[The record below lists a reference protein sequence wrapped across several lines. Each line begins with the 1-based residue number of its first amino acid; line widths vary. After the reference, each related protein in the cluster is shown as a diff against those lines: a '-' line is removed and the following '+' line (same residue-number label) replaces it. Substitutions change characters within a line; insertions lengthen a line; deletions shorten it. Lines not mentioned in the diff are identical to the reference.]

1 LIKIICKQINNKME
15 VNLEIEGIQSWG
27 VDATKPLIISGPC
40 SAETEEQML
49 NTGKALA
56 AQGVQIFRAGIWKPR
71 TRPGAFEGV
80 GSVGLKW
87 LRQVKEETGMLTSTE
102 VANVKHVYEALKAGV
117 DILWIGART
126 SANPFSVQEI
136 ADALEGVDIPVLIKN
151 PVNPDLELWIGAIE
165 RIARAGITKI
175 GAIHRGFSS
184 FEKSKYRNIPQWQ
197 IAIELQQRMPNLP
210 IINDPS
216 HIAGRADLVFEVS
229 QKAMDLGQDGLI
241 IESHPNPRV
250 ALSDGKQQLT
260 PDEVGELMKKL
271 IIRDVS
277 NDNKEFKESLEELR
291 TKIDAI
297 DSKILATVQDR
308 MDIVKEIGKNKK
320 ENNIQILQSDR
331 WAAIIE
337 KAKQKAESNGL
348 SDEFV
353 EKLFKAIHQESI
365 NIQTEILN
373 S

>member
-1 LIKIICKQINNKME
+1 ME
-15 VNLEIEGIQSWG
+15 VTLQIEPIEQWGINP
-27 VDATKPLIISGPC
+27 AKPVVFAGPC

-49 NTGKALA
+49 TTAHELKAL
-56 AQGVQIFRAGIWKPR
+56 GVQVFRAGIWKPR
-71 TRPGAFEGV
+71 TRPNTFEGV

-87 LRQVKEETGMLTSTE
+87 LKQVKQETGMLTATE
-102 VANVKHVYEALKAGV
+102 VANVKHVYEALKMGV

-126 SANPFSVQEI
+126 SANPFAVQEI
-136 ADALEGVDIPVLIKN
+136 ADALNGVDIPVLVKN

-165 RIARAGITKI
+165 RIAGAGITKI

-184 FEKSKYRNIPQWQ
+184 FEKSRYRNVPQWQ
-197 IAIELQQRMPNLP
+197 VAIELRQRMRNLP
-210 IINDPS
+210 IICDPS
-216 HIAGRADLVFEVS
+216 HIAGVADLVFEVS

-260 PDEVGELMKKL
+260 PAQVGELLSK
-271 IIRDVS
+271 IIVRPETI
-277 NDNKEFKESLEELR
+277 DNKDFSESLEQLR
-291 TKIDAI
+291 AQIDII
-297 DSKILATVQDR
+297 DDEILVMIQKR
-308 MDIVKEIGKNKK
+308 MSVVKEIGKNKK
-320 ENNIQILQSDR
+320 ANNIRILQSDR
-331 WAAIIE
+331 WMQIIE
-337 KAKQKAESNGL
+337 TAKQKGNSKGL
-348 SDEFV
+348 SDEFT

>member
-1 LIKIICKQINNKME
+1 MEINLN
-15 VNLEIEGIQSWG
+15 IEPLQNWGIN
-27 VDATKPLIISGPC
+27 ATRPLIISGPC

-49 NTGKALA
+49 ATARGLHSY
-56 AQGVQIFRAGIWKPR
+56 GVQIFRAGIWKPR
-71 TRPGAFEGV
+71 TRPNQFEGV

-87 LRQVKEETGMLTSTE
+87 LRTVKQETGMLTATE
-102 VANVKHVYEALKAGV
+102 VANVKHVYEALKMGV

-136 ADALEGVDIPVLIKN
+136 ADALQGVDIPVLIKN

-165 RIARAGITKI
+165 RIAGAGITKI

-184 FEKSKYRNIPQWQ
+184 SEKSIYRNVPQWQ
-197 IAIELQQRMPNLP
+197 VAIELRQRMPNLP
-210 IINDPS
+210 IICDPS
-216 HIAGRADLVFEVS
+216 HIAGRADLVFAVS
-229 QKAMDLGQDGLI
+229 QQAMDLGQDGLI

-260 PDEVGELMKKL
+260 PDEVGKLMKNL
-271 IIRDVS
+271 ILRADKI
-277 NDNKEFKESLEELR
+277 DNAQFTASLAELR
-291 TKIDAI
+291 SKIDML
-297 DSKILATVQDR
+297 DEEILAIIQKR
-308 MDIVKEIGKNKK
+308 MNVVKEIGKTKK
-320 ENNIQILQSDR
+320 ENNIRIIQNDR
-331 WAAIIE
+331 WKEIIE
-337 KAKQKAESNGL
+337 TAKQKGGAKGL
-348 SDEFV
+348 SDEFI